1 MQRGQRDKQS
11 GWDVEMVRF
20 LSFWD
25 VLPLFLKHK
34 ECFFKCWLHVVSS
47 VVEIYFYFWDGLAV
61 PEKWSF
67 PSVSGLMFFFGA
79 PVSTIQ
85 FNLGCV
91 NIHETSSYFLFLN
104 VVILIAAMG

>member
-67 PSVSGLMFFFGA
+67 PSVSGLMFF
-79 PVSTIQ
+79 
-85 FNLGCV
+85 LGLQSV
-91 NIHETSSYFLFLN
+91 LYS
-104 VVILIAAMG
+104 LIWDASIFMKHLLISCF